1 MIILVLPLVGMIS
14 YLTIQGEMTKMID
27 DANISIFM
35 FVYAEEIENI
45 QPLVHGFFE
54 LRQSIAEPYALEV
67 AKKLD
72 KRVNDSDFVKHLCNE
87 KISTFELAK
96 ENEPYKT
103 LQEICPPLK
112 VVSYSK
118 AVEIVGPM
126 Y

>member
-1 MIILVLPLVGMIS
+1 MLLLVLPLVGMFS
-14 YLTIQGEMTKMID
+14 YLTIQGEMANMID
-27 DANISIFM
+27 SVNISIFM
-35 FVYAEEIENI
+35 LVYAEEIEDF

-54 LRQSIAEPYALEV
+54 LRQSIDLPFALET

-72 KRVNDSDFVKHLCNE
+72 TRVNDSDFVKHLCNE

-96 ENEPYKT
+96 EKEPYKT

-112 VVSYSK
+112 AVSYSK